1 MISVNRNPSTTAAV
15 ARTLPEKPPEVAAPA
30 AAAPNASAQPAS
42 MDVFETQGVS
52 KSNAE
57 QTGMNTASE
66 TSKDDS
72 SMSSNGISQNSLM
85 GSGPTQP
92 SELVD
97 LGNADLSDPKT
108 VEDLSKTFGV
118 EEVKLAKRVS
128 DSEFDGA
135 LVGVDKTIKLDDLGG
150 KKDQGP
156 VKLDDIEGF
165 TPKNNRFQRNETI
178 IQVNGI
184 NTNLSQQKQA
194 LQATAD
200 ATGAKVVGIHN
211 ATDGFIGDLAQ
222 SVGDKTNLG
231 KNLAVDSLRDTVL
244 SELKAGK
251 NVHLMAHSQGGLIT
265 SRALGQV
272 ADELKKEGKS
282 DLLYK
287 VKAETFGAASG
298 RYPDGPR
305 YVHYIN
311 SGDPVSNVFGVE
323 GKTSFMNHPG
333 KDAMG
338 RDARVVGFSDKS
350 GIAAHNYNDVYLN
363 HRKDFDL
370 MYHGPGLVVQD
381 PNRPRPF
388 NFKPD

>member
-1 MISVNRNPSTTAAV
+1 MISVNRNQPAAAAV
-15 ARTLPEKPPEVAAPA
+15 ARSTPEKPPETAAPA
-30 AAAPNASAQPAS
+30 AVASNAATQQSA
-42 MDVFETQGVS
+42 MDVFEAQGMQNS
-52 KSNAE
+52 SADKNS
-57 QTGMNTASE
+57 MNTSSE
-66 TSKDDS
+66 TLKDNS
-72 SMSSNGISQNSLM
+72 SMTSSGVGAGIVE
-85 GSGPTQP
+85 P
-92 SELVD
+92 SEIVD
-97 LGNADLSDPKT
+97 LGQADLSNPST
-108 VEDLSKTFGV
+108 VDDLSKTFGV
-118 EEVKLAKRVS
+118 EGVKLAKRVS

-135 LVGVDKTIKLDDLGG
+135 LVGVDKTIKLEDLGG

-165 TPKNNRFQRNETI
+165 TPKNSHAQRPETI
-178 IQVNGI
+178 IQINGI
-184 NTNLSQQKQA
+184 NTNLSEQKTA

-244 SELKAGK
+244 SELRAGK

-311 SGDPVSNVFGVE
+311 KGDPVSNVFGVE

-338 RDARVVGFSDKS
+338 RDARIVGFSDKS

-388 NFKPD
+388 HFKPD